1 MASLR
6 VALCRTLNQRSI
18 STQLCQRTKNSS
30 NSLCAASQSRL
41 FHASSS
47 CQKKSEDEIQSELAS
62 KYVRKV
68 TFQSKEGRDKL
79 GKKYP
84 ELKEEIDFRYS
95 VLEARAHPKNQN
107 APFAELSKSPYHNNE
122 RIPFVNAPPPLPV
135 AERPRTEAQQN
146 GLFYGGV
153 LACIA
158 AYAWGEYV
166 DITAPTFG
174 DLDWDAIRAERN
186 AAKDEDDEDE
196 DEDEEEEEEEA
207 EDDDE

>member
-6 VALCRTLNQRSI
+6 AVLCSTSSVKSI
-18 STQLCQRTKNSS
+18 IPAQC
-30 NSLCAASQSRL
+30 SQARL

-47 CQKKSEDEIQSELAS
+47 CQKKSEYEIQSELAS

-84 ELKEEIDFRYS
+84 ELKEEIDFRFS

-135 AERPRTEAQQN
+135 AERPRAKAQQN